1 MLSRLTFAALCL
13 LELLGCATPALA
25 KGGDGRRE
33 ARVSGSCGKGATSQ
47 LRLRSRDGA
56 ISVEFE
62 LKRRRAGEPW
72 RLVLVHERRV
82 ASRARLRT
90 KGSSGS
96 LRMRRTLDD
105 LDGPDAVTVRASGP
119 RGMTCEASATLAA

>member
-1 MLSRLTFAALCL
+1 MLSRITCAALCVL
-13 LELLGCATPALA
+13 ALVGGATPAVA
-25 KGGDGRRE
+25 KDGDGRRE
-33 ARVSGSCGKGATSQ
+33 ARVSGSCSKGAWSQ
-47 LRLRSRDGA
+47 LRLRSRDGE

-62 LKRRRAGEPW
+62 LKRRRAGESW

-82 ASRARLRT
+82 ASRATLRT

>member
-1 MLSRLTFAALCL
+1 MLSRVTCAALCL
-13 LELLGCATPALA
+13 LALLGGTPPALA
-25 KGGDGRRE
+25 KDGDGRRE
-33 ARVSGSCGKGATSQ
+33 ASVTGSCSKGGTSQ

-62 LKRRRAGEPW
+62 LKRRRAGESW

-105 LDGPDAVTVRASGP
+105 LAGPDAVKVRASGP